1 MRVTSPIVYVEHK
14 VLPAPSATETIL
26 AGRSRGL
33 PLARLR
39 HAVER
44 WVEKTSLRQAA
55 RETGMSPTGL
65 RKVLSGSRVH
75 ASTERKLLT
84 WYLRHV
90 AQQGDWGALD
100 ADTALAALALLTE
113 GLPEPQKKTIALG
126 FLRRLEAG
134 YRDCML
140 AVPGWIQALCAD
152 LTGGG

>member
-1 MRVTSPIVYVEHK
+1 M
-14 VLPAPSATETIL
+14 

-33 PLARLR
+33 SLAVLR
-39 HAVER
+39 QALER

-84 WYLRHV
+84 WYLRHL

-100 ADTALAALALLTE
+100 ADTAAAALALLTE
-113 GLPEPQKKTIALG
+113 GLLPGTRRSLVST
-126 FLRRLEAG
+126 FLERIEKA
-134 YRDCML
+134 YRD
-140 AVPGWIQALCAD
+140 AGQVVPPWVQTLRSEAPEAE
-152 LTGGG
+152 

>member
-1 MRVTSPIVYVEHK
+1 M
-14 VLPAPSATETIL
+14 

-33 PLARLR
+33 PLAVLR
-39 HAVER
+39 QAMER

-84 WYLRHV
+84 WYLRHL

-100 ADTALAALALLTE
+100 ADTAAAALALLTE
-113 GLPEPQKKTIALG
+113 GLLPGTRRALVIA
-126 FLRRLEAG
+126 FLERIDRAHRDAGLPVPAWVQTLRGEAAEG
-134 YRDCML
+134 E
-140 AVPGWIQALCAD
+140 
-152 LTGGG
+152 

>member
-1 MRVTSPIVYVEHK
+1 M
-14 VLPAPSATETIL
+14 

-33 PLARLR
+33 SLAVLR
-39 HAVER
+39 QALER

-84 WYLRHV
+84 WYLRHL

-100 ADTALAALALLTE
+100 ADTAAAALSLLTE
-113 GLPEPQKKTIALG
+113 GLLPGTRRSLVSA
-126 FLRRLEAG
+126 FLERIEKA
-134 YRDCML
+134 YRD
-140 AVPGWIQALCAD
+140 AGQVVPAWVQTLRSEAPEAE
-152 LTGGG
+152 

>member
-1 MRVTSPIVYVEHK
+1 M
-14 VLPAPSATETIL
+14 

-33 PLARLR
+33 SLAVLR
-39 HAVER
+39 QALER

-84 WYLRHV
+84 WYLRHL

-100 ADTALAALALLTE
+100 ADTAAAALSLLTE
-113 GLPEPQKKTIALG
+113 GLLPGTRRSLVST
-126 FLRRLEAG
+126 FLERIEKA
-134 YRDCML
+134 YRD
-140 AVPGWIQALCAD
+140 AGQVVPAWVQTLRSELPEAE
-152 LTGGG
+152 

>member
-1 MRVTSPIVYVEHK
+1 M
-14 VLPAPSATETIL
+14 

-33 PLARLR
+33 PLAVLR
-39 HAVER
+39 QALER

-84 WYLRHV
+84 WYLRHL

-100 ADTALAALALLTE
+100 ADTAAAALALLTE
-113 GLPEPQKKTIALG
+113 GLLPGTRRALVST
-126 FLRRLEAG
+126 FLERIEKA
-134 YRDCML
+134 YRD
-140 AVPGWIQALCAD
+140 AGQVVPAWVQTLRSELPEAE
-152 LTGGG
+152 